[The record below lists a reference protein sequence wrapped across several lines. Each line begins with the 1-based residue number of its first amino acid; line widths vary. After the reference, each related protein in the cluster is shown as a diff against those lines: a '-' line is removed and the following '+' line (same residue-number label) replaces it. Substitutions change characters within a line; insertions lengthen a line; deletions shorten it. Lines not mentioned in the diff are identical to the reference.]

1 MRTMPSILV
10 VAVVPTEN
18 TIAVELTT
26 PPNAKEAEALWAIP
40 PPEVANLVP
49 AEVPVLAAENRAKK
63 LLMAETWEVAKVAE
77 IYWPVDLMDNLDLDL
92 APENQVALM
101 TKMQQVCIFT
111 IYRTRA
117 IITRGLYTFYPL
129 FEFQKRFSRVF
140 FFLKFWPYV
149 WLVFKNGF

>member
-1 MRTMPSILV
+1 MRTMPSIPV

-18 TIAVELTT
+18 TIAVVLTT

-77 IYWPVDLMDNLDLDL
+77 IYWPVDLMDTLDLDL

-111 IYRTRA
+111 IYRTHA
-117 IITRGLYTFYPL
+117 IITRSR
-129 FEFQKRFSRVF
+129 FETADFS
-140 FFLKFWPYV
+140 P
-149 WLVFKNGF
+149 KN

>member
-1 MRTMPSILV
+1 MVKAAKIPEKAALMRTMNSILV

-92 APENQVALM
+92 APENQVASM
-101 TKMQQVCIFT
+101 TIMQQVCIF
-111 IYRTRA
+111 
-117 IITRGLYTFYPL
+117 
-129 FEFQKRFSRVF
+129 SS
-140 FFLKFWPYV
+140 
-149 WLVFKNGF
+149 

>member
-1 MRTMPSILV
+1 MRTMPFILV

-26 PPNAKEAEALWAIP
+26 PPNAKEVEALWAIP

-77 IYWPVDLMDNLDLDL
+77 IYWPVDPMDNLDLDL
-92 APENQVALM
+92 APENQVASM
-101 TKMQQVCIFT
+101 TIMQQVCIF
-111 IYRTRA
+111 Y
-117 IITRGLYTFYPL
+117 YL
-129 FEFQKRFSRVF
+129 FID
-140 FFLKFWPYV
+140 
-149 WLVFKNGF
+149 

>member
-92 APENQVALM
+92 VPPENQVASM
-101 TKMQQVCIFT
+101 TIMQQVCIFT
-111 IYRTRA
+111 IYPA
-117 IITRGLYTFYPL
+117 IYL
-129 FEFQKRFSRVF
+129 
-140 FFLKFWPYV
+140 
-149 WLVFKNGF
+149 

>member
-1 MRTMPSILV
+1 MVKAAKIPAKAALMRTMPFILV

-77 IYWPVDLMDNLDLDL
+77 IYWPVDLMDNLDLD
-92 APENQVALM
+92 PENQAALM
-101 TKMQQVCIFT
+101 TIMQQVCIFT
-111 IYRTRA
+111 I
-117 IITRGLYTFYPL
+117 
-129 FEFQKRFSRVF
+129 SS
-140 FFLKFWPYV
+140 
-149 WLVFKNGF
+149 

>member
-10 VAVVPTEN
+10 VAAVPTEN

-77 IYWPVDLMDNLDLDL
+77 IYWPVDPMDNLDLDL
-92 APENQVALM
+92 APENQVASM
-101 TKMQQVCIFT
+101 TIMQQVCIF
-111 IYRTRA
+111 Y
-117 IITRGLYTFYPL
+117 YL
-129 FEFQKRFSRVF
+129 F
-140 FFLKFWPYV
+140 
-149 WLVFKNGF
+149 

>member
-1 MRTMPSILV
+1 MRTMNSILV

-18 TIAVELTT
+18 TIAVEVTT

-92 APENQVALM
+92 VPENQVALM
-101 TKMQQVCIFT
+101 TIMQQVCIF
-111 IYRTRA
+111 Y
-117 IITRGLYTFYPL
+117 YL
-129 FEFQKRFSRVF
+129 FI
-140 FFLKFWPYV
+140 
-149 WLVFKNGF
+149 N

>member
-10 VAVVPTEN
+10 VAVVPTVN

-26 PPNAKEAEALWAIP
+26 PPNAKEAGALWAIL

-77 IYWPVDLMDNLDLDL
+77 IYWPVDLMDNLDQ
-92 APENQVALM
+92 ENQVASM
-101 TKMQQVCIFT
+101 TIMQQVCIF
-111 IYRTRA
+111 Y
-117 IITRGLYTFYPL
+117 YL
-129 FEFQKRFSRVF
+129 FID
-140 FFLKFWPYV
+140 
-149 WLVFKNGF
+149 

>member
-1 MRTMPSILV
+1 MPSILV

-26 PPNAKEAEALWAIP
+26 PPNAKEAEALWATQ

-77 IYWPVDLMDNLDLDL
+77 IYWRVDLMDNLDLDL
-92 APENQVALM
+92 APENQVASM
-101 TKMQQVCIFT
+101 TIMQQ
-111 IYRTRA
+111 A
-117 IITRGLYTFYPL
+117 LAKALNPL
-129 FEFQKRFSRVF
+129 KVEK
-140 FFLKFWPYV
+140 
-149 WLVFKNGF
+149 

>member
-18 TIAVELTT
+18 TIAVEVTT

-77 IYWPVDLMDNLDLDL
+77 IYWLVDLMDNLD
-92 APENQVALM
+92 PENQVASM
-101 TKMQQVCIFT
+101 TIMQQVCIFT
-111 IYRTRA
+111 IYPA
-117 IITRGLYTFYPL
+117 IYL
-129 FEFQKRFSRVF
+129 
-140 FFLKFWPYV
+140 
-149 WLVFKNGF
+149 

>member
-26 PPNAKEAEALWAIP
+26 PPNAKEAEALWATP

-92 APENQVALM
+92 APENQVASM
-101 TKMQQVCIFT
+101 TIMQQVCIFT
-111 IYRTRA
+111 I
-117 IITRGLYTFYPL
+117 
-129 FEFQKRFSRVF
+129 
-140 FFLKFWPYV
+140 
-149 WLVFKNGF
+149 

>member
-26 PPNAKEAEALWAIP
+26 PPNAKEAEVHWAIP

-77 IYWPVDLMDNLDLDL
+77 IYWPVELMDNLDQ
-92 APENQVALM
+92 ENQVASM
-101 TKMQQVCIFT
+101 TIMQQVCIF
-111 IYRTRA
+111 
-117 IITRGLYTFYPL
+117 IIFIHRSIL
-129 FEFQKRFSRVF
+129 
-140 FFLKFWPYV
+140 
-149 WLVFKNGF
+149 

>member
-1 MRTMPSILV
+1 MVKAAKIPAKAPLMRTMPSIPV

-18 TIAVELTT
+18 TIAVVLTT

-63 LLMAETWEVAKVAE
+63 LLMAEIWEVAKVAE
-77 IYWPVDLMDNLDLDL
+77 IYWPVDLMDNMDLDL

-101 TKMQQVCIFT
+101 TIMQQVCTFT
-111 IYRTRA
+111 I
-117 IITRGLYTFYPL
+117 
-129 FEFQKRFSRVF
+129 
-140 FFLKFWPYV
+140 
-149 WLVFKNGF
+149 

>member
-77 IYWPVDLMDNLDLDL
+77 IYWPVDLMDSL
-92 APENQVALM
+92 APENQAASM
-101 TKMQQVCIFT
+101 TIMQQVCIF
-111 IYRTRA
+111 Y
-117 IITRGLYTFYPL
+117 YL
-129 FEFQKRFSRVF
+129 FID
-140 FFLKFWPYV
+140 
-149 WLVFKNGF
+149 